1 MKRIIVIVLAILAF
15 TESCKNTEKAKA
27 SVAAPP
33 ANDTMVDLS
42 NKKIMRDPELYAA
55 ITDAFAID
63 TIYLIKDSLHL
74 LTSKIQACETENF
87 KLLWNGKTTKSLP
100 PQVSLKLFLA
110 NEAAC
115 KEQHRFHLCYN
126 VRPLKSKGDSAQSL
140 MIKVNGAKQFLL
152 YQ

>member
-110 NEAAC
+110 NELHV
-115 KEQHRFHLCYN
+115 KNNTVF
-126 VRPLKSKGDSAQSL
+126 
-140 MIKVNGAKQFLL
+140 I
-152 YQ
+152 